1 MGFVL
6 PFRPCARYNPGVDAA
21 AAFAELVEL
30 DPELGRIEAEAR
42 AVRDPGGELFCA
54 NHAWFDIKDGLRRRI
69 GVWRRPRAGEDPE
82 AARRLG
88 SAEAFETAFQALYP
102 LLPPCRGCGCQIFEP
117 HREADAAL
125 RAEVRSA
132 PQRDARRGAG

>member
-1 MGFVL
+1 M
-6 PFRPCARYNPGVDAA
+6 DAA

-30 DPELGRIEAEAR
+30 DPELGRSEEAAR

-54 NHAWFDIKDGLRRRI
+54 NHAWFDIKDALRRRI
-69 GVWRRPRAGEDPE
+69 GVWRRPRPGEDPE

-102 LLPPCRGCGCQIFEP
+102 LLPPCRGCGCQLFEP
-117 HREADAAL
+117 HRKEDAAL
-125 RAEVRSA
+125 REQTRSA
-132 PQRDARRGAG
+132 PRRDAAAGAG